1 MVAEMEKER
10 ALGVIAQRKAN
21 GQNISEQEDYLKFV
35 CDILGESIPK
45 YHTGKIPD
53 WLKLNEEL
61 AIIKNDEWILT
72 KPQTQ
77 ELLSRISNMDVL
89 NSTLMSKLNNFSYT
103 PPVFNVPTSSS
114 VGDVNVTINVP
125 QGVKVD
131 KHLMNGFGNQILSGI
146 RAELKIN
153 K

>member
-1 MVAEMEKER
+1 
-10 ALGVIAQRKAN
+10 
-21 GQNISEQEDYLKFV
+21 
-35 CDILGESIPK
+35 
-45 YHTGKIPD
+45 
-53 WLKLNEEL
+53 
-61 AIIKNDEWILT
+61 
-72 KPQTQ
+72 
-77 ELLSRISNMDVL
+77 MDVL